1 MEALT
6 IKIDSHLNEM
16 KREMKEIR
24 DGCTKC
30 GGPHPSWDYDD
41 KLMGGPKEEVN
52 YAYGGYRGGR
62 YQGNYYGY
70 HPPPARTEHVYAVY
84 IRSGRT
90 YDPPTNPL
98 DKIIFIH
105 YDSDDKA
112 KEKADED
119 DPTPSTPKQIKPI
132 PVKAYKPRILI
143 NVPLVDVLVGMP
155 NYGKFLKEL
164 LSNKNKLKEIS
175 VAFLNE
181 EYSAIIQ
188 NKIPPKLRDP
198 RSFLIPCT
206 LGNAITC
213 NALVDLGASINLMP
227 YSLYAK
233 LLGGTIKPTRMC
245 IRLANQ
251 SYQYPVGVAEN
262 MLVQVG
268 QFIFL
273 IDFVILEMEEDSKV
287 PLILGRPFLHTANAI
302 IYVKCKELN
311 LEVGN
316 EKITF
321 MINKAMQHS
330 HSNDDT
336 CFNIDVID
344 EVTEEE
350 LDALLNDSGPFMSTS
365 EKINETDLDREFVEF
380 MEVKFEE
387 APDKEVDEYLEELSL
402 EERSRIK
409 KSIQVPPTDLEMKP
423 LPDHLEYAYLEKDS
437 LFLVIIAFNLKA
449 DEKER
454 LDSRCMI
461 AIFQDMLETTMEVFM
476 YGFSVFGD
484 SFGSCLLDLD
494 QMLIRCKRASIVL
507 NWEKCHFMVTEG
519 IMLGHKVSGARLEVD
534 KSKIEVIS
542 KLPPP
547 TNVKAVRIF
556 DFNEECTKAFETLK
570 DKLANA
576 PIMISPDW
584 SLPFELMCDA
594 SNFAVGAVL
603 GQREGKHFRH
613 IHFASKTLNNAQQN
627 YMITEKNYLL

>member
-52 YAYGGYRGGR
+52 YAYGGYVVGDDVSRKLLRLEFVIGETR
-62 YQGNYYGY
+62 QTRAEKLFSN
-70 HPPPARTEHVYAVY
+70 RDDTN
-84 IRSGRT
+84 ST
-90 YDPPTNPL
+90 PPTP
-98 DKIIFIH
+98 
-105 YDSDDKA
+105 
-112 KEKADED
+112 
-119 DPTPSTPKQIKPI
+119 
-132 PVKAYKPRILI
+132 
-143 NVPLVDVLVGMP
+143 
-155 NYGKFLKEL
+155 
-164 LSNKNKLKEIS
+164 KEI
-175 VAFLNE
+175 
-181 EYSAIIQ
+181 Q
-188 NKIPPKLRDP
+188 KLI
-198 RSFLIPCT
+198 SKKPCE
-206 LGNAITC
+206 
-213 NALVDLGASINLMP
+213 SSW
-227 YSLYAK
+227 SLK
-233 LLGGTIKPTRMC
+233 NHQTR
-245 IRLANQ
+245 
-251 SYQYPVGVAEN
+251 VAEN

-423 LPDHLEYAYLEKDS
+423 LPDHLE
-437 LFLVIIAFNLKA
+437 I
-449 DEKER
+449 
-454 LDSRCMI
+454 
-461 AIFQDMLETTMEVFM
+461 
-476 YGFSVFGD
+476 
-484 SFGSCLLDLD
+484 
-494 QMLIRCKRASIVL
+494 
-507 NWEKCHFMVTEG
+507 
-519 IMLGHKVSGARLEVD
+519 
-534 KSKIEVIS
+534 
-542 KLPPP
+542 
-547 TNVKAVRIF
+547 
-556 DFNEECTKAFETLK
+556 
-570 DKLANA
+570 
-576 PIMISPDW
+576 
-584 SLPFELMCDA
+584 
-594 SNFAVGAVL
+594 
-603 GQREGKHFRH
+603 
-613 IHFASKTLNNAQQN
+613 
-627 YMITEKNYLL
+627 